1 MARYIVDTGDL
12 KMDRDSELE
21 LQSDIQRLVLGHV
34 ARTGFEKP
42 WVTKFPRDWYGI
54 ILHPDL
60 DPLLEREKE
69 WGGMLAR
76 FG

>member
-1 MARYIVDTGDL
+1 
-12 KMDRDSELE
+12 DSELE
-21 LQSDIQRLVLGHV
+21 LQSGIQKLVLGHI
-34 ARTGFEKP
+34 AQTGFEKP

-69 WGGMLAR
+69 WGGMLGR

>member
-1 MARYIVDTGDL
+1 MARYVVDTGDL
-12 KMDRDSELE
+12 KMDRDSELQ
-21 LQSDIQRLVLGHV
+21 LQGEIQKLVLGHI

-42 WVTKFPRDWYGI
+42 WVTKFPREWYGI

-60 DPLLEREKE
+60 DPLLDREKE
-69 WGGMLAR
+69 WGGILGR